1 VVNLARLVKSGSPE
15 RVKNK
20 GEAMEI
26 IIFLMVIA
34 TVGIA
39 AAALGGVF
47 AIYASK
53 QD

>member
-1 VVNLARLVKSGSPE
+1 
-15 RVKNK
+15 
-20 GEAMEI
+20 MEI

-34 TVGIA
+34 TVGIS

-47 AIYASK
+47 AIYASR